1 MQHGERKKKPFK
13 ESSLLRFKAGALTQS
28 SEAAG
33 TPDFQRRKTTCSNF
47 GFLGYCS
54 KLTSINH
61 FATKR
66 FKLAGARFEYLV
78 NHRTRLSFKRRA

>member
-33 TPDFQRRKTTCSNF
+33 TPDFQRRKQHVQILV
-47 GFLGYCS
+47 FLDIVQS
-54 KLTSINH
+54 
-61 FATKR
+61 
-66 FKLAGARFEYLV
+66 
-78 NHRTRLSFKRRA
+78 